1 MLSHLFPEA
10 QLDANRNESF
20 RWRRTSTF
28 VFALTT
34 IGMVWTTFPTFKSP
48 KAVSNLLSK
57 VKCHNCGGSHY
68 LRDCTEPFDQGRIH
82 TNKKRMSAVS
92 KIAKK
97 EEKGK
102 DSKANN
108 GHLPSGKIPVKPE
121 KG

>member
-1 MLSHLFPEA
+1 
-10 QLDANRNESF
+10 
-20 RWRRTSTF
+20 
-28 VFALTT
+28 
-34 IGMVWTTFPTFKSP
+34 
-48 KAVSNLLSK
+48 
-57 VKCHNCGGSHY
+57 
-68 LRDCTEPFDQGRIH
+68 
-82 TNKKRMSAVS
+82 MSAVS